1 MAGTMMMGEDEV
13 EVFADASS
21 LADEAPPDGAA
32 PGKASPES
40 NVAKGSW
47 RARVAGLPLRSL
59 GRLGSAI
66 GSAVSEDE
74 ADGFAA
80 SGIAAVFAVSEGL
93 ERVGAPA
100 AVEEGDAEGGAA
112 FCSSFLSSFVCSLSL
127 SLALSLSGSFLG

>member
-47 RARVAGLPLRSL
+47 RAVVAGLPLRSL

-66 GSAVSEDE
+66 GSSASEDE

-93 ERVGAPA
+93 GGGGGPGA
-100 AVEEGDAEGGAA
+100 GGGGGA
-112 FCSSFLSSFVCSLSL
+112 
-127 SLALSLSGSFLG
+127 GG